1 MFNKSKVITALNGVV
16 GWKQPLGSAD
26 PVLDAGNLAS
36 SSGYTFDENPF
47 VKIQSLKDCQD
58 YPDITDDQFNTY
70 LSSFQDTSIANIIN
84 SVFDKSD
91 YIDRQVLYRF
101 ANNKVDVDSLPDGF
115 VGYEIDINN
124 DKDLAFEISRVILEF
139 QGTGDIK
146 LLLFNS
152 AKSTPI
158 QSKVISIASSLQ
170 EETLNW
176 RVDNT
181 ETFYKGKFYFGYLT
195 NGLAVTPY
203 KRDYEN
209 SNVKSNITGIGI
221 NNIQVS
227 GHDAE
232 TLFDLTTI
240 DGASES
246 WGLNPDITVFDD
258 YTDLIVQN
266 KPLFAKA
273 IQVQGQIEAIN
284 TYISSVRSN
293 RNERLSD
300 ANINKMVIEINGLD
314 SDVKIT
320 GLKQKMFSELG
331 RIRKEIRR
339 LKEGYFSLGFI
350 VNTRT

>member
-1 MFNKSKVITALNGVV
+1 MFNKSKVINALNGVV
-16 GWKQPLGSAD
+16 GWEQPLDPAA
-26 PVLDAGNLAS
+26 PVLDADNLVS
-36 SSGYTFDENPF
+36 NSGYTFDENPF

-58 YPDITDDQFNTY
+58 YPNISDDQFNTY

-84 SVFDKSD
+84 SIFDKSD

-101 ANNKVDVDSLPDGF
+101 ANNKINVDSLPDGF

-152 AKSTPI
+152 AKSAPI
-158 QSKVISIASSLQ
+158 QSKVVTIASSLQ

-181 ETFYKGKFYFGYLT
+181 ETFYKGKFYLGYLT
-195 NGLAVTPY
+195 DGLAITPY
-203 KRDYEN
+203 DRDYEN
-209 SNVKSNITGIGI
+209 SNVKSNVTGIGI

-227 GHDAE
+227 GHNTE
-232 TLFDLTTI
+232 TLFDLNNI
-240 DGASES
+240 ESASEC

-258 YTDLIVQN
+258 YTDLIIQN
-266 KPLFAKA
+266 KSLFAKA
-273 IQVQGQIEAIN
+273 IQMQGQIETIN
-284 TYISSVRSN
+284 TYLSSNRSN

-300 ANINKMVIEINGLD
+300 ANVNKMIIEINGLD
-314 SDVKIT
+314 SDVKIV
-320 GLKQKMFSELG
+320 GLKQKLFGEIG

-339 LKEGYFSLGFI
+339 LKEGYFALGYI
-350 VNTRT
+350 VNSRM